1 MRNIISKVQ
10 LTEGESSLISL
21 NIQRRSYM
29 GIVKESFID
38 IREGNLCEIVVDVL
52 FRSSLAVATI
62 ASKAKA
68 SLFVCC
74 LTF

>member
-29 GIVKESFID
+29 DIVKESFID

-52 FRSSLAVATI
+52 FRSSIATI
-62 ASKAKA
+62 ASRDGQNTWVLITKY
-68 SLFVCC
+68 
-74 LTF
+74 